1 MDKYNSI
8 KDNLLLINQDLLK
21 LFNDAKSLADTSDHS
36 LLDWQNTC
44 KNIHHQLSE
53 EIVRVAVVGPIKS
66 GKSTFIN
73 SLYKGDY
80 LKRGAG
86 VVTSIVTRVRS
97 GKHLNAKLYFK
108 SWSEVNAEMEQ
119 ALVLFPIL
127 DRRESDGFD
136 IRRNPDRMDLH
147 KAFSSLNGEQLIVND
162 SLNANS
168 LLLSSYLNGYEKVK
182 DIIFA
187 EPSATQ
193 YVEMRFE
200 KHRDFVS
207 EGSMAVYLKDVQLEI
222 DSQDITG
229 YIEIADCQGSDSPNP
244 IHLAMIQDYLILTHL
259 IIYVISS
266 RTGIREADI
275 KFLSMIKRMGI
286 IDNILFIINYDFNEH
301 ESIDDL
307 NSLIKK
313 IKEDLSLIKK
323 SPDVF
328 SISAL
333 FNLFKAEKIHLPQ
346 KDNQRLAQWK
356 KEREFTSFSDK
367 ETERFESFFYRKLSE
382 ERYSLLLK
390 NHLERLGI
398 ISTGVDNWVMI
409 NQNILDRDAQSA
421 KEIID
426 NITHHQNRMNQILS
440 MVKRSLEGAV
450 QKIKNECKADID
462 RFFDSRSGEL
472 LTEIIEFI
480 RDYKTSYHKYED
492 NLTTSGFLSVINL
505 AFQEFKQGL
514 DAHMTETINP
524 QIIGFMKDMEA
535 RIKEYL
541 DTITNPFDSMVY
553 DAVAEYNI
561 ALGNFG
567 INILQM
573 DHTKI
578 QLPDMDAIKDVAG
591 LILPPAAATVNY
603 TAKIKTEAFI
613 RLGFFSIIKFAKKI
627 LKKPIQNQ
635 NEEELLAFQSGV
647 IRMKRETERSVIL
660 HFKDYKENIKF
671 QYIFKLVEAVS
682 KSHYQALL
690 DSFQAY
696 ATDLSAMIT
705 LVSEK
710 SVDKERAAQILK
722 EMEKT
727 SKWINGKIIG
737 IRNTLESTA

>member
-1 MDKYNSI
+1 MDRYNSI
-8 KDNLLLINQDLLK
+8 KENLLLINQDLLK
-21 LFNDAKSLADTSDHS
+21 LFNDAKSLAGTSDLFFS
-36 LLDWQNTC
+36 DWQNTC
-44 KNIHHQLSE
+44 NNIHHQLSE

-73 SLYKGDY
+73 SLFKGDY

-97 GKHLNAKLYFK
+97 GRHLNAKLLFK
-108 SWSEVNAEMEQ
+108 SWNEVNSEMEQ

-127 DRRESDGFD
+127 DRSREADGFD
-136 IRRNPDRMDLH
+136 IRRNQDRKDLNE
-147 KAFSSLNGEQLIVND
+147 ALGSLNSEQLIVND

-168 LLLSSYLNGYEKVK
+168 LLLLSYLNGYDKVK
-182 DIIFA
+182 DLISSETLA
-187 EPSATQ
+187 AK

-275 KFLSMIKRMGI
+275 KFLSMIKKMGI

-307 NSLIKK
+307 NPLIKK
-313 IKEDLSLIKK
+313 IEEDLSFIKK
-323 SPDVF
+323 SPEVF

-333 FNLFKAEKIHLPQ
+333 FNLFKAEKTGLLQ
-346 KDNQRLAQWK
+346 KDRERLAQWE
-356 KEREFTSFSDK
+356 KERSFTQLSNE
-367 ETERFESFFYRKLSE
+367 ETERFESLFHHKLSK

-390 NHLERLGI
+390 NHLERLGV
-398 ISTGVDNWVMI
+398 ISAGVENWITV
-409 NQNILDRDAQSA
+409 NQNILDKDTHSA
-421 KEIID
+421 SEIID
-426 NITHHQNRMNQILS
+426 DITQHQNRMNQILS

-450 QKIKNECKADID
+450 QKIKNETKADID
-462 RFFDSRSGEL
+462 RFFDSRSGTL
-472 LTEIIEFI
+472 VAEIIEFI
-480 RDYKTSYHKYED
+480 KDYKTSYHKYED
-492 NLTTSGFLSVINL
+492 NLTASGFSSVIYL
-505 AFQEFKQGL
+505 AFQEFRQGL
-514 DAHMTETINP
+514 DSHMTETINP
-524 QIIGFMKDMEA
+524 EIIGFMKDMEA

-541 DTITNPFDSMVY
+541 DAITSPFDSMIY
-553 DAVAEYNI
+553 DALAEHTN

-578 QLPDMDAIKDVAG
+578 QLPDLDAIKGMAG
-591 LILPPAAATVNY
+591 LILPPAAASVNY

-613 RLGFFSIIKFAKKI
+613 RLGFFSLIKLAKKI
-627 LKKPIQNQ
+627 FRKPISSQD
-635 NEEELLAFQSGV
+635 EEERLAFQSSV
-647 IRMKRETERSVIL
+647 LRMKRETERSILL
-660 HFKDYKENIKF
+660 HFKDYKENIKY
-671 QYIFKLVEAVS
+671 QYIFKLVGAVS
-682 KSHYQALL
+682 QSHYQALL
-690 DSFQAY
+690 DRFQAY
-696 ATDLSAMIT
+696 TTDLSTMFT

-710 SVDKERAAQILK
+710 KVDKEKTAQILE
-722 EMEKT
+722 EMEKN
-727 SKWINGKIIG
+727 SKRINEKIND
-737 IRNTLESTA
+737 IRKKDT